1 MSNRRWLLLIASVCL
16 TACAS
21 APVEPWERGR
31 LASVEMQWE
40 PDPLKSA
47 MREHT
52 RFSKEGSSGRLGNA
66 GGGCGCN

>member
-1 MSNRRWLLLIASVCL
+1 MSDRRWLLLIASLCL

-31 LASVEMQWE
+31 LASLEMQWE